1 MLASSHWLS
10 CSVSATSPVQKAVK
24 IRKTTHTSAFMRTL
38 PSVDGTVHPGIG
50 LPNRACKFSWAFFLQ
65 VVQSDVKI
73 TPLGHLENKT
83 MVDK

>member
-1 MLASSHWLS
+1 
-10 CSVSATSPVQKAVK
+10 
-24 IRKTTHTSAFMRTL
+24 MRTL

-50 LPNRACKFSWAFFLQ
+50 LPNRACKFSWACFLQ

-73 TPLGHLENKT
+73 TPLGHLENKK